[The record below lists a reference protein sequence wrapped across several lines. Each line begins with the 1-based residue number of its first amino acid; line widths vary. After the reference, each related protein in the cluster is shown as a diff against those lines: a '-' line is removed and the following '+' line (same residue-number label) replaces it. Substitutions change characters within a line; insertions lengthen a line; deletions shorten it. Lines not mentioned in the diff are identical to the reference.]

1 MFFKKKQKCS
11 RTVLYMKKV
20 FTQKMDTEQ
29 YEPIT
34 QRKRKR
40 MTKEEA

>member
-1 MFFKKKQKCS
+1 MFKKKKCS
-11 RTVLYMKKV
+11 RTVLYLKKM

-34 QRKRKR
+34 QRKKR
-40 MTKEEA
+40 RMSKKEA

>member
-1 MFFKKKQKCS
+1 MFFKKNQKCS
-11 RTVLYMKKV
+11 TTVLYMKKM

-34 QRKRKR
+34 QRKKIR
-40 MTKEEA
+40 MSKKEA